1 MAQIFFLA
9 LLVSLK
15 NLNFRYGIVS
25 HHLTATMLLE
35 KVLSTTQYVTQYS
48 RQVKINQMAIE
59 RLAKKIKAQP
69 LPAWDTTI
77 HSAGNP
83 QETVQYIFYLI
94 L

>member
-35 KVLSTTQYVTQYS
+35 KVLSTTQYVVSHS
-48 RQVKINQMAIE
+48 RQVKINQTAVE
-59 RLAKKIKAQP
+59 RLAKKIKASPCP
-69 LPAWDTTI
+69 LGTQLFI
-77 HSAGNP
+77 LLAGPKKQLNI
-83 QETVQYIFYLI
+83 YFYLI